1 MKRKSKQHLKTN
13 NMNINKIF
21 AQKPRRTFG
30 KILVALIMPFLVVQ
44 INFAQNIKTT
54 KKDEISVELRKDA
67 VNFLRETAAGNL
79 YNKT

>member
-1 MKRKSKQHLKTN
+1 
-13 NMNINKIF
+13 MNINKIF

-30 KILVALIMPFLVVQ
+30 KILLALIMPFLVVQ
-44 INFAQNIKTT
+44 INFAQNIKIT

>member
-1 MKRKSKQHLKTN
+1 
-13 NMNINKIF
+13 MNINKIF

-30 KILVALIMPFLVVQ
+30 KILLALIMPFLVVQ

>member
-30 KILVALIMPFLVVQ
+30 KILLALIMPFLVVQ
-44 INFAQNIKTT
+44 INFAQNIKIT